1 MGLSDLT
8 ADAVALALSEF
19 DDLGGDA
26 FRSKYGFGPGRTYF
40 IVRGGKR
47 YDSKA
52 VAGAAHGYLPG
63 NLPLKSADFTGGDQS
78 VARRLRSLGY
88 NVHSERLDWVRDEVI
103 LVCDVLMDNDWDYL
117 GANDPRVLELSTL
130 LQKMPLY
137 PPEIRG
143 DKFRN
148 PNGVARK
155 TADIATQHPDYKG
168 KPTKGGAVDKEVLAE
183 YLRSP
188 DRMRAVAA
196 ALRSSLHDETMEQV
210 LQAPIDDEDDS
221 APEGRLLQR
230 QHFVRERDRK
240 LRRKKI
246 DNFLETHDRVACEV
260 CGFDPEAVY
269 GERGREYTE
278 VHHVLPLHVSGE
290 TRTKMSDLV
299 LLCANC
305 HRMIHRR
312 SPWLSP
318 DELRAL
324 MKISAEF

>member
-8 ADAVALALSEF
+8 AEAVSAALSEY
-19 DDLGGDA
+19 DGLGGDA
-26 FRSKYGFGPGRTYF
+26 FRVKYGFGQANTYF
-40 IVRGGKR
+40 IVRDGKR

-63 NLPLKSADFTGGDQS
+63 RVPLQSSEFTGGEQS
-78 VARRLRSLGY
+78 VARRLRALGY
-88 NVHSERLDWVRDEVI
+88 RIPNERLDWVRDEVI
-103 LVCDVLMDNDWDYL
+103 LACDILVDNNWVYM
-117 GANDPRVLELSTL
+117 GANDPRVIKLSEL
-130 LQKMPLY
+130 LQKLPFY

-148 PNGVARK
+148 PNGVGRK
-155 TADIATQHPDYKG
+155 TADIATQHPDYQG
-168 KPTKGGAVDKEVLAE
+168 KPTKGGATDKEVLAE
-183 YLRSP
+183 FLARP
-188 DRMRAVAA
+188 DEMRAIAA
-196 ALRSSLHDETMEQV
+196 ALRRTLAANDFDQLPQVPVDEE
-210 LQAPIDDEDDS
+210 DES

-246 DNFLETHDRVACEV
+246 DDYLKTHDRVTCEV
-260 CGFDPEAVY
+260 CTFDFEATY

-290 TRTKMSDLV
+290 TKTNLADLI

-305 HRMIHRR
+305 HRMIHRA
-312 SPWLSP
+312 SPWLTP
-318 DELRAL
+318 DELREL
-324 MKISAEF
+324 ID